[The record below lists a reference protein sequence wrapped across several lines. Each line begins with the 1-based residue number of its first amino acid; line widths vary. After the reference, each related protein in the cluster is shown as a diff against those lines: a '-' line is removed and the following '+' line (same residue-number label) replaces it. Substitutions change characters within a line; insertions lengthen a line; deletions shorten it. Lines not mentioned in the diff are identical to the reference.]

1 MAEVLV
7 LVDHVDGTP
16 KKVTYELLTL
26 ARELGTASAVALGK
40 GASAAAEKVA
50 AYGAETV
57 YVSEAEELDAYL
69 AGPKATV
76 LAQLVADTGAAAVL
90 VPSNA
95 EGKEVAAR
103 LAVKTG
109 SGLLTDAVGV
119 SAELVAEQPVFG
131 GNVVVQSRVA
141 SGTPIIAVRANSTAP
156 SESPASGTVQQVS
169 ATFSAGDTGSRVVE
183 SVVEDKGGRP
193 DLGDASIVVSGGRGV
208 GSPENFAI
216 IEALADS
223 LGAAVGASRAAT
235 DAGWYPHQNQV
246 GQTGR
251 TVSPQLYVA
260 VGISGAIQHRAGMQ
274 TSKTIVAINKDPEA
288 PIFELADYGLV
299 GDLNTV
305 VPALTQEISS
315 RKG

>member
-1 MAEVLV
+1 MSEVLV
-7 LVDHVDGTP
+7 LVDHIDGTP
-16 KKVTYELLTL
+16 KKVTLELLALAKTL
-26 ARELGTASAVALGK
+26 GSPSAVALGA
-40 GASAAAEKVA
+40 GASKTVDTLKQ
-50 AYGAETV
+50 YGADKV
-57 YVSEAEELDAYL
+57 YVDESADHDDYL
-69 AGPKATV
+69 VGTRAAL
-76 LAQLVADTGAAAVL
+76 LAQLVGSAGPTAVL
-90 VPSNA
+90 VSA
-95 EGKEVAAR
+95 TSDGKEIAAR

-109 SGLLTDAVGV
+109 GGLLTDAVGV
-119 SAELVAEQPVFG
+119 STELVAEQPIFG
-131 GNVVVQSRVA
+131 GSVVVSSKVA

-156 SESPASGTVQQVS
+156 VEGAGAGAVENVSVEASEADKASRVTE
-169 ATFSAGDTGSRVVE
+169 RVVE
-183 SVVEDKGGRP
+183 AKGGRP
-193 DLGDASIVVSGGRGV
+193 DLGEASIVVSGGRGV

-251 TVSPQLYVA
+251 TVSPQLYIA
-260 VGISGAIQHRAGMQ
+260 AGISGAIQHRAGMQ

-288 PIFELADYGLV
+288 PIFELADFGLV

-305 VPALTQEISS
+305 VPALTEEIIK